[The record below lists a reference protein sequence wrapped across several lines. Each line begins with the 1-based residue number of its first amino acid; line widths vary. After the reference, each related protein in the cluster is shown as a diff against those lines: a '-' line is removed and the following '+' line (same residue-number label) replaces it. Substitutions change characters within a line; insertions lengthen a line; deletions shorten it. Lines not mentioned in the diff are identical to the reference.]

1 MNQITESKAFE
12 IVGRQQV
19 EIVVLRERVALLEAN
34 LAARDSVDDN
44 VAVNVDVTQKPKRVK

>member
-34 LAARDSVDDN
+34 LAARDASDAN
-44 VAVNVDVTQKPKRVK
+44 VAVDVDVTQQPKRVK